1 MNFKLEEIKERIT
14 RDINLNTNNLVVSK
28 EKRSIIERMKILFER
43 RPSVILFFIV
53 FFIAIIS
60 TIDRQI
66 DCVDGDRIILIEGTV
81 LSEVKKDRY
90 TQYRVGNCLVNDYS
104 KKANIETGDIVKIKG
119 KSKSLSDMKFDDFY
133 YGRYLK
139 STGVDIYCTMD
150 MYEKVGISKPY
161 QFIMKIR
168 EYIKD
173 TNAYLY
179 KDKSDFINS
188 MLLGEKELMSKED
201 KRMFSRTGVS
211 HIIAVSGLHVGILC
225 TLVGFLGRRVNITF
239 NMIVVNL
246 ALFIYFYVAGGTPS
260 IARAVLSSVFSD
272 ICFVSDRRRD
282 GISTLAIIA
291 STMIIFNPF
300 VIYNTGFQ
308 LSFLATFSIVYFYP
322 IINRKIKISA
332 ASITIAANIMTL
344 PIIVYS
350 FEGISILSVL
360 SNILA
365 VPFVAFVVYI
375 DVASLFIFRF
385 LPFIASIV
393 AGLNSVI
400 ITVIY
405 FILEK
410 IDEIWFSYMRFTQ
423 LDFSFLVIYYI
434 IISLGIIYYEIKVVE
449 EQRNG
454 LQGYY
459 RRNETK

>member
-1 MNFKLEEIKERIT
+1 MYLR
-14 RDINLNTNNLVVSK
+14 RNLLD
-28 EKRSIIERMKILFER
+28 KIRAFFIR
-43 RPSVILFFIV
+43 RPTVILFFFILLISIFSTRGEIV
-53 FFIAIIS
+53 DTFES
-60 TIDRQI
+60 NQI
-66 DCVDGDRIILIEGTV
+66 VNIKGTV
-81 LSEVKKDRY
+81 ISESKKDRY
-90 TQYRVGNCLVNDYS
+90 TQYRIGDCLVNDYS
-104 KKANIETGDIVKIKG
+104 NNVNLDVGDIVEIKG
-119 KSKSLSDMKFDDFY
+119 KSKALSDMKFEDFN

-139 STGVDIYCTMD
+139 STGVESYCSMINCK
-150 MYEKVGISKPY
+150 KVGISKPY
-161 QFIMKIR
+161 KLIGIIR

-188 MLLGEKELMSKED
+188 MILGEKNLMSDKD

-225 TLVGFLGRRVNITF
+225 TLVGFVGRRINIAFNMVIVNI
-239 NMIVVNL
+239 V
-246 ALFIYFYVAGGTPS
+246 LFMYFYIAGGSPS
-260 IARAVLSSVFSD
+260 IGRAIVSSIFSD
-272 ICFVSDRRRD
+272 ICFIVDRKRD
-282 GISTLAIIA
+282 GISTLAII
-291 STMIIFNPF
+291 SSCMIFLNPF

-322 IINRKIKISA
+322 IINKKIKFSA
-332 ASITIAANIMTL
+332 ASVTIAANIMTL

-350 FEGISILSVL
+350 FDGISILSVV

-375 DVASLFIFRF
+375 DVASIFLFKF

-400 ITVIY
+400 ISIIY

-410 IDEIWFSYMRFTQ
+410 VDEIWFSYIQFTQ

-459 RRNETK
+459 RRNETE

>member
-1 MNFKLEEIKERIT
+1 M
-14 RDINLNTNNLVVSK
+14 
-28 EKRSIIERMKILFER
+28 EKSRNLFERLRVFFIR
-43 RPSVILFFIV
+43 RPSVILFLCIFI
-53 FFIAIIS
+53 IAILS
-60 TIDRQI
+60 TKGELVDKVEANQI
-66 DCVDGDRIILIEGTV
+66 VSIKGTV
-81 LSEVKKDRY
+81 ISEAKKDRY
-90 TQYRVGNCLVNDYS
+90 TQYRIGECLVNDYS
-104 KKANIETGDIVKIKG
+104 NKADLDVGDVVVVKG
-119 KSKSLSDMKFDDFY
+119 KSKLLGEMKFDDFN

-139 STGVDIYCTMD
+139 STGIEVYCIMSD
-150 MYEKVGISKPY
+150 CKKVGISKPY
-161 QFIMKIR
+161 KLIGKIR

-188 MLLGEKELMSKED
+188 MLLGDKDLMSDED

-225 TLVGFLGRRVNITF
+225 TLAGFMGRRINIAFNMVVVNI
-239 NMIVVNL
+239 V
-246 ALFIYFYVAGGTPS
+246 LFIYFYIAGGSPS
-260 IARAVLSSVFSD
+260 IGRAVVSSVFAD
-272 ICFVSDRRRD
+272 ICFVLDRKRD
-282 GISTLAIIA
+282 GISTLSIIA
-291 STMIIFNPF
+291 SVMIFLNPF

-322 IINRKIKISA
+322 IINKRIKFSA
-332 ASITIAANIMTL
+332 ASVTIAANIMTL

-350 FEGISILSVL
+350 FDGISILSVI
-360 SNILA
+360 SNVLA

-375 DVASLFIFRF
+375 DVASIFLFENF
-385 LPFIASIV
+385 PFIASIV

-400 ITVIY
+400 ITIIY

-410 IDEIWFSYMRFTQ
+410 VDEIWFSYIQFTQ

-434 IISLGIIYYEIKVVE
+434 IIILGIIYYEIKVVE

-459 RRNETK
+459 RRNETE

>member
-1 MNFKLEEIKERIT
+1 M
-14 RDINLNTNNLVVSK
+14 
-28 EKRSIIERMKILFER
+28 EKSRNLFERLRVFFIR
-43 RPSVILFFIV
+43 RPSVILFLCIFI
-53 FFIAIIS
+53 IAILS
-60 TIDRQI
+60 TKGELVDKVEANQI
-66 DCVDGDRIILIEGTV
+66 VSIKGTV
-81 LSEVKKDRY
+81 ISEAKKDRY
-90 TQYRVGNCLVNDYS
+90 TQYRIGECLVNDYS
-104 KKANIETGDIVKIKG
+104 NKADLDVGDVVEVKG
-119 KSKSLSDMKFDDFY
+119 KSKLLGEMKFDDFN

-139 STGVDIYCTMD
+139 STGIEVYCIMSD
-150 MYEKVGISKPY
+150 CKKVGISKPY
-161 QFIMKIR
+161 KLIGKIR

-188 MLLGEKELMSKED
+188 MLLGDKDLMSDED

-225 TLVGFLGRRVNITF
+225 TLAGFMGRRINIAFNMVVVNI
-239 NMIVVNL
+239 V
-246 ALFIYFYVAGGTPS
+246 LFIYFYIAGGSPS
-260 IARAVLSSVFSD
+260 IGRAVVSSVFAD
-272 ICFVSDRRRD
+272 ICFVLDRKRD
-282 GISTLAIIA
+282 GISTLSIIA
-291 STMIIFNPF
+291 SVMIFLNPF

-322 IINRKIKISA
+322 IINKRIKFSA
-332 ASITIAANIMTL
+332 ASVTIAANIMTL

-350 FEGISILSVL
+350 FDGISILSVI
-360 SNILA
+360 SNVLA

-375 DVASLFIFRF
+375 DVASIFLFENF
-385 LPFIASIV
+385 PFIASIV

-400 ITVIY
+400 ITIIY

-410 IDEIWFSYMRFTQ
+410 VDEIWFSYIQFTQ

-459 RRNETK
+459 RRNETE

>member
-1 MNFKLEEIKERIT
+1 M
-14 RDINLNTNNLVVSK
+14 
-28 EKRSIIERMKILFER
+28 EKSRSLFEHLKVFFVR
-43 RPSVILFFIV
+43 RPSVILFF
-53 FFIAIIS
+53 FIFAISVLSTKGELVDSVEANQTIS
-60 TIDRQI
+60 IR
-66 DCVDGDRIILIEGTV
+66 GTV
-81 LSEVKKDRY
+81 VSEVKKERY
-90 TQYRVGNCLVNDYS
+90 TQYRIGECLVNDYS
-104 KKANIETGDIVKIKG
+104 GKADLEVGDIVEAIG
-119 KSKSLSDMKFDDFY
+119 KSKALSDMKFDDFN

-139 STGVDIYCTMD
+139 STGIEVYCVMS
-150 MYEKVGISKPY
+150 ECKKVGISKAY
-161 QFIMKIR
+161 KMIGAIR

-179 KDKSDFINS
+179 KEKSDFINS
-188 MLLGEKELMSKED
+188 MLLGEKDLMSDED

-225 TLVGFLGRRVNITF
+225 TLVGFIGRRINIAFNMVIVNI
-239 NMIVVNL
+239 V
-246 ALFIYFYVAGGTPS
+246 LFIYFYIAGGSPS
-260 IARAVLSSVFSD
+260 IGRAVVSSVFAD
-272 ICFVSDRRRD
+272 ICFVLDRKRD

-291 STMIIFNPF
+291 SVMIFLNPF

-322 IINRKIKISA
+322 IINKRIKFSA
-332 ASITIAANIMTL
+332 ASVTIAANIMTL

-350 FEGISILSVL
+350 FDGISILSVI
-360 SNILA
+360 SNVLA

-375 DVASLFIFRF
+375 DVASIFLFEIF
-385 LPFIASIV
+385 PFIASIV

-400 ITVIY
+400 ITIIY

-410 IDEIWFSYMRFTQ
+410 VDEIWFSYIQFTQ

-434 IISLGIIYYEIKVVE
+434 IIILGIIYYEIKVVE

-459 RRNETK
+459 RRNETE

>member
-1 MNFKLEEIKERIT
+1 M
-14 RDINLNTNNLVVSK
+14 
-28 EKRSIIERMKILFER
+28 EKSRSLFERLRVFFVR
-43 RPSVILFFIV
+43 RPSVILFF
-53 FFIAIIS
+53 FIFAISVLSTKGELVDSVEANQTIS
-60 TIDRQI
+60 IR
-66 DCVDGDRIILIEGTV
+66 GTV
-81 LSEVKKDRY
+81 ISEVKKERY
-90 TQYRVGNCLVNDYS
+90 TQYRIGECLVNDYS
-104 KKANIETGDIVKIKG
+104 GKADLEVGDIVEAIG
-119 KSKSLSDMKFDDFY
+119 KSKELSDMKFDDFN

-139 STGVDIYCTMD
+139 STGIEVYCVMS
-150 MYEKVGISKPY
+150 ECKKVGISKAY
-161 QFIMKIR
+161 KMIGAIR

-179 KDKSDFINS
+179 KEKSDFINS
-188 MLLGEKELMSKED
+188 MLLGEKDLMSDED

-225 TLVGFLGRRVNITF
+225 TLVGVIGRRINIVFNMVIVNI
-239 NMIVVNL
+239 V
-246 ALFIYFYVAGGTPS
+246 LFIYFYIAGGSPS
-260 IARAVLSSVFSD
+260 IGRAVISSVFAD
-272 ICFVSDRRRD
+272 ICFVLDRKRD

-291 STMIIFNPF
+291 SVMIFLNPF

-322 IINRKIKISA
+322 IINKRIKFSA
-332 ASITIAANIMTL
+332 ASVTIAANIMTL

-350 FEGISILSVL
+350 FDGISILSVI
-360 SNILA
+360 SNVLA

-375 DVASLFIFRF
+375 DVVSIFLFEIF
-385 LPFIASIV
+385 PFIASIV

-400 ITVIY
+400 ITIIY

-410 IDEIWFSYMRFTQ
+410 VDEIWFSYIQFTQ

-434 IISLGIIYYEIKVVE
+434 IIILGIIYYEIKVVE

-459 RRNETK
+459 RRNETE

>member
-1 MNFKLEEIKERIT
+1 M
-14 RDINLNTNNLVVSK
+14 S
-28 EKRSIIERMKILFER
+28 
-43 RPSVILFFIV
+43 
-53 FFIAIIS
+53 
-60 TIDRQI
+60 
-66 DCVDGDRIILIEGTV
+66 DC
-81 LSEVKKDRY
+81 K
-90 TQYRVGNCLVNDYS
+90 
-104 KKANIETGDIVKIKG
+104 
-119 KSKSLSDMKFDDFY
+119 
-133 YGRYLK
+133 
-139 STGVDIYCTMD
+139 
-150 MYEKVGISKPY
+150 KVGISKPY
-161 QFIMKIR
+161 KLIGKIR

-188 MLLGEKELMSKED
+188 MLLGDKDLMSDED

-225 TLVGFLGRRVNITF
+225 TLAGFMGRRINIAFNMVVVNI
-239 NMIVVNL
+239 V
-246 ALFIYFYVAGGTPS
+246 LFIYFYIAGGSPS
-260 IARAVLSSVFSD
+260 IGRAVVSSVFAD
-272 ICFVSDRRRD
+272 ICFVLDRKRD
-282 GISTLAIIA
+282 GISTLSIIA
-291 STMIIFNPF
+291 SVMIFLNPF

-322 IINRKIKISA
+322 IINKRIKFSA
-332 ASITIAANIMTL
+332 ASVTIAANIMTL

-350 FEGISILSVL
+350 FDGISILSVI
-360 SNILA
+360 SNVLA

-375 DVASLFIFRF
+375 DVASIFLFEIF
-385 LPFIASIV
+385 PFIASIV

-400 ITVIY
+400 ITIIY

-410 IDEIWFSYMRFTQ
+410 VDEIWFSYIQFTQ

-459 RRNETK
+459 RRNETE